1 MGLNERRA
9 AKAFQDTKFPALKA
23 ALDAA
28 AGFPLE
34 LEVAWDTLTHEGSSA
49 LYDEGWTKVYFTPL
63 ATALGAVG
71 VDAMGKEAMKA
82 SLKRVVI
89 RDEGSSWPEF
99 EGGVLT
105 LKYPALSNLD
115 DGSERAKTIQETLE
129 KGL

>member
-23 ALDAA
+23 AIDAA

-34 LEVAWDTLTHEGSSA
+34 LEVAWDSLTHEGSSN

-63 ATALGAVG
+63 TNALKAIGI
-71 VDAMGKEAMKA
+71 DDMGKEAMKA
-82 SLKRVVI
+82 SLKRVII
-89 RDEGSSWPEF
+89 RDEGSSWPAF

-105 LKYPALSNLD
+105 LKFSALSNLD
-115 DGSERAKTIQETLE
+115 DVNDRTKTIQETLE